1 MFQPNELKRRLAAG
15 EQLLGA
21 WIATGSAT
29 IVEIM
34 GNAGFDFLLIDLE
47 HGQGE
52 LNDLVHMLRAAE
64 NTGTRCIVRV
74 PWNDPV
80 TLKRVLDAG
89 VDSVMVPMVETAAEA
104 AAAVRACHYPPHG
117 ARGYAAP
124 LVRASNY
131 GLVKDYI
138 HIANENLL
146 LIVQIESASAA
157 AKAGEI
163 AVVEGIDMVFVG
175 VNDLAGSIGRLEQLD
190 RQDVRALV
198 AQAEIQIR
206 ASNRWLGTVPS
217 AGGTWDELLA
227 AGYNLLPIASDV
239 TLLRDAAAD
248 LVRAQRGKRIGHLS
262 KPTRSKA
269 QSGY

>member
-1 MFQPNELKRRLAAG
+1 
-15 EQLLGA
+15 
-21 WIATGSAT
+21 
-29 IVEIM
+29 M

-80 TLKRVLDAG
+80 TLKRVLDVG
-89 VDSVMVPMVETAAEA
+89 VDSIMVPMVETAAEA
-104 AAAVRACHYPPHG
+104 TAAVRACHYPPHG

-157 AKAGEI
+157 ARAEEI
-163 AVVEGIDMVFVG
+163 AAVDGIDMVFVG

-190 RQDVRALV
+190 QPEVRALV
-198 AQAEIQIR
+198 AQAEAQIR
-206 ASNRWLGTVPS
+206 ASGRWLGTVPS
-217 AGGTWDELLA
+217 AGATSDELFA
-227 AGYNLLPIASDV
+227 TGYNLLPMASDV

-248 LVRAQRGKRIGHLS
+248 LVRTQRGRHVGHLS
-262 KPTRSKA
+262 APTKSKVR
-269 QSGY
+269 SGY

>member
-1 MFQPNELKRRLAAG
+1 MFKPNDLKRRLAAG
-15 EQLLGA
+15 EQLFGT
-21 WIATGSAT
+21 WIASGDAT
-29 IVEIM
+29 IIEVM

-47 HGQGE
+47 HGKGD

-89 VDSVMVPMVETAAEA
+89 VDSVMIPMVENRGEAEA
-104 AAAVRACHYPPHG
+104 AARACHYPPQG

-138 HIANENLL
+138 HIANENIL
-146 LIVQIESASAA
+146 LIVQIESAAAA
-157 AKAGEI
+157 AKAAEI
-163 AVVEGIDMVFVG
+163 AAVDGIDMVFIG

-190 RQDVRALV
+190 HAAVRALV
-198 AQAEIQIR
+198 AQAEGQIR
-206 ASNRWLGTVPS
+206 ASGRWLGTVPS
-217 AGGTWDELLA
+217 AGASADELFA
-227 AGYNLLPIASDV
+227 AGYNLLPVASDIS
-239 TLLRDAAAD
+239 LLRDAAAET
-248 LVRAQRGKRIGHLS
+248 VRTQLDRRANGTKAPSAPGK
-262 KPTRSKA
+262 
-269 QSGY
+269 SGY

>member
-1 MFQPNELKRRLAAG
+1 MFKPNELKRRLAAG

-29 IVEIM
+29 VVEIM

-89 VDSVMVPMVETAAEA
+89 VDSVMVPMVETEAEA

-117 ARGYAAP
+117 SRGYAAP

-190 RQDVRALV
+190 QRDVRDLV
-198 AQAEIQIR
+198 AQAESQVR

-217 AGGTWDELLA
+217 AGATWDELLA
-227 AGYNLLPIASDV
+227 AGYNLLPITSDV

-248 LVRAQRGKRIGHLS
+248 LVRVQRGKRTGDLS
-262 KPTRSKA
+262 EPARSKA

>member
-1 MFQPNELKRRLAAG
+1 MFKPNELKRRLAAG
-15 EQLLGA
+15 DQLFGA
-21 WIATGSAT
+21 WIASGNAT

-64 NTGTRCIVRV
+64 STGTRCIVRV
-74 PWNDPV
+74 PWNDAV

-89 VDSVMVPMVETAAEA
+89 VDSVMVPMVETASEA
-104 AAAVRACHYPPHG
+104 AAAVSACRYPPQG
-117 ARGYAAP
+117 SRGYAAP
-124 LVRASNY
+124 LVRASDY

-157 AKAGEI
+157 AMAGEI
-163 AVVEGIDMVFVG
+163 AAVDGIDMVFIG

-190 RQDVRALV
+190 RADVRELV
-198 AQAEIQIR
+198 AQTEAQIR
-206 ASNRWLGTVPS
+206 ASGRWLGTVPN
-217 AGGTWDELLA
+217 AGATSDNLFA
-227 AGYNLLPIASDV
+227 AGYNLLPLASDV

-248 LVRAQRGKRIGHLS
+248 LARTQRASQPASPVRSRVQN
-262 KPTRSKA
+262 
-269 QSGY
+269 GY

>member
-1 MFQPNELKRRLAAG
+1 MFKPNELKRRLAAG
-15 EQLLGA
+15 DQLFGA
-21 WIATGSAT
+21 WIASGSAT

-74 PWNDPV
+74 PWNDAV
-80 TLKRVLDAG
+80 TLKRVLDVG
-89 VDSVMVPMVETAAEA
+89 VDSVMVPMVETASEA
-104 AAAVRACHYPPHG
+104 AAAVSACRYPPQG
-117 ARGYAAP
+117 SRGYAAP
-124 LVRASNY
+124 LVRASDY

-138 HIANENLL
+138 HIANESLL

-157 AKAGEI
+157 AVAGEI
-163 AVVEGIDMVFVG
+163 AAVDGIDMVFIG

-190 RQDVRALV
+190 QADVRALV
-198 AQAEIQIR
+198 AQTEAQIR
-206 ASNRWLGTVPS
+206 ASGRWLGTVPN
-217 AGGTWDELLA
+217 AGATSDNLFA
-227 AGYNLLPIASDV
+227 AGYNLLPLASDV

-248 LVRAQRGKRIGHLS
+248 LARTQRANQPASPVR
-262 KPTRSKA
+262 TRV
-269 QSGY
+269 QNGY